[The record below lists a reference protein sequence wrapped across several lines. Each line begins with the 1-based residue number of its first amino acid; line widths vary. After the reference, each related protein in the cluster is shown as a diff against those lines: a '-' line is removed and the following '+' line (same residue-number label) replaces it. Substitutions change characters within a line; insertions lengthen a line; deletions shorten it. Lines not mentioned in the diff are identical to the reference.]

1 MESVLF
7 GLEMDIN
14 CDLGEGI
21 GNDHEIMAY
30 LDSCN
35 IACGGHAGNA
45 QSMRDTVM
53 MAQRHGVKIGAHPSF
68 IDREHFGRKELKVP
82 KQLLKSQLMDQIE
95 NLNEIVAS
103 FGTGLHHVK
112 PHGALYNLAA
122 KSTEMAELVIEVMQ
136 ELNEGIYL
144 YVPFNSVIESLA
156 RQRGIS
162 ICVEVFADRH
172 YNDDFSL
179 VSRTAANAIIED
191 PEDIKLRIDEVINR
205 HCITSLNGVTKRAA
219 VDTICIH
226 GDHVNA
232 VQIAKLLYDFK
243 NQIN

>member
-7 GLEMDIN
+7 GLDMDIN

-21 GNDHEIMAY
+21 GNDHAIMAY
-30 LDSCN
+30 LGSCN
-35 IACGGHAGNA
+35 IACGGHAGDPE
-45 QSMRDTVM
+45 SMRNTVM
-53 MAQRHGVKIGAHPSF
+53 MAKKHGVKIGAHPSF
-68 IDREHFGRKELKVP
+68 LDRDHFGRKEMEVS
-82 KQLLKSQLMDQIE
+82 KQLLKSQLMEQIAD
-95 NLNEIVAS
+95 LNEIAVS
-103 FGTGLHHVK
+103 LGMRLHHVK

-122 KSTEMAELVIEVMQ
+122 TSEDMAELIIEVMQ
-136 ELNEGIYL
+136 ELDKNIFL
-144 YVPFNSVIESLA
+144 YVPFNSVIENLA

-162 ICVEVFADRH
+162 ICVEVFADRN

-179 VSRTAANAIIED
+179 VSRTESHAIIED
-191 PEDIKLRIDEVINR
+191 PKEIKIRVDEMIR
-205 HCITSLNGVTKRAA
+205 KHCITSFNGVTKKADI
-219 VDTICIH
+219 DTICIH